1 MWGRSEG
8 LRRGLKAAVALA
20 NGQGAK
26 NLGLSFF
33 QQQSQGL
40 RTCAAVHSSGVS
52 SDVLDAVKKGSFD
65 FKTHFEKEHNE
76 ALAKAS
82 SGESSPGSDEFL
94 ARLMASDKD
103 AEASMKALK
112 EEHAAIAPK
121 MKVKDWWAETQNKF
135 EYWDNPDAHALV
147 DYHFKKLE
155 AVAVTPEAR
164 AEVSKFKRDLLDQ
177 VDSYRQLFKEMKK
190 NPYLTN
196 EAEVDWSK
204 LRKDFPS
211 AKMTELF
218 DFFQA
223 QEKLLSAD
231 MEAERKAVVND
242 LDAIVFK
249 EPLWVYNEEKLKWLK
264 SSKLPA
270 VKKQLKQD
278 MAQAAED
285 LADNEVE
292 RDNLLEL
299 TVYDCLEND
308 PKLAA
313 EIDAQIERQEW

>member
-1 MWGRSEG
+1 
-8 LRRGLKAAVALA
+8 
-20 NGQGAK
+20 
-26 NLGLSFF
+26 
-33 QQQSQGL
+33 
-40 RTCAAVHSSGVS
+40 VHSSGVS
-52 SDVLDAVKKGSFD
+52 ADVLDAVKKGNFD
-65 FKTHFEKEHNE
+65 FKTHFEKES
-76 ALAKAS
+76 KAVAEQAG
-82 SGESSPGSDEFL
+82 GESSGTDEFL

-103 AEASMKALK
+103 AEASMKTLK
-112 EEHAAIAPK
+112 EEQAKMAPL
-121 MKVKDWWAETQNKF
+121 MKVKDWWTETENKF
-135 EYWDNPDAHALV
+135 EYWDNPEAHSLV

-155 AVAVTPEAR
+155 AVAVTPEAK

-177 VDSYRQLFKEMKK
+177 IDSHRQLFKEMKK

-196 EAEVDWSK
+196 DAEVDWTK

-231 MEAERKAVVND
+231 MEEERKSVIGD
-242 LDAIVFK
+242 LNNIVFK

-264 SSKLPA
+264 NSKLPA
-270 VKKQLKQD
+270 VKQQLKQD
-278 MAQAAED
+278 MAQAASD
-285 LADNEVE
+285 LHDNEVE

-313 EIDAQIERQEW
+313 EIDAQIEKQEW